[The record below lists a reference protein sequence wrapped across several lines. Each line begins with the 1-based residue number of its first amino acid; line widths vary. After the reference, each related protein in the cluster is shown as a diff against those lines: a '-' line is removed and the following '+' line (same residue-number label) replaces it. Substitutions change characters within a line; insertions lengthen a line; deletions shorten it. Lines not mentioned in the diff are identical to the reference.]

1 MPPDVEPPDVD
12 DVVEPPDVDELPD
25 VDDVVELVVDEDDE
39 LDPPVLDHP
48 PVDDHPPDEDHPPEL
63 VVPIG
68 VIGPDP
74 PLDEDEPPELDHRPF
89 PATAGVAA
97 RMPIRTTVTVA
108 MGFTGLPLVWL
119 PETAGSHD
127 CLVNAKI
134 SINHAR
140 QGSPRFFMV
149 KARRLGPA
157 M

>member
-12 DVVEPPDVDELPD
+12 DVVEPPDVDELPE

-39 LDPPVLDHP
+39 LEPPVL
-48 PVDDHPPDEDHPPEL
+48 DHPPEL

-97 RMPIRTTVTVA
+97 SMPIRTTVAVA

-140 QGSPRFFMV
+140 QGSPRFLVV
-149 KARRLGPA
+149 KACRLGPA